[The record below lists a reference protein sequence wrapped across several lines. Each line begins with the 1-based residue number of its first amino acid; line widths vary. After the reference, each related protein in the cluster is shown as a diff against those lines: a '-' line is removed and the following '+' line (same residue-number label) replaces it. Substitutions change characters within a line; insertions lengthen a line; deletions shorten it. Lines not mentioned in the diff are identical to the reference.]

1 MPRTIWKG
9 AVSFGLVHIPVALV
23 PATTRSGI
31 DFDWL
36 DKRSMDRVGYKRI
49 NKTTGEDIESEN
61 IVKGVEYEKGN
72 YVVISDDEIK
82 SAHPKATQTVD
93 IVAFVDAKDISFL
106 FIDTPYYLTPDRRG
120 EKVYALLRETLIQ
133 TGKVGIA
140 NVVLRNKQHLAVVM
154 PLGKALVMNTLRW
167 AEEVRGVEYLEM
179 KDEALNAD
187 LNPREL
193 DMAKRLVEDMSEEWN
208 PEQYKDT
215 FQDQIM
221 DLVETKARE
230 GKIEA
235 VGGPEETVDRRS
247 ADVIDLTELLK
258 RSLAGKSGAKKPAPV
273 EEVDDE
279 DDSEEEAAPAKRAAS
294 KPAASKAKAPAKS
307 TATKAAAS
315 KPAASKTSTARKTST
330 SKATASKSTSK
341 KAS

>member
-23 PATTRSGI
+23 PATTRQGI

-49 NKTTGEDIESEN
+49 NKTTGKEIDSEN
-61 IVKGVEYEKGN
+61 IVKGVEYEKGH
-72 YVVISDDEIK
+72 YIVLSDEEIK
-82 SAHPKATQTVD
+82 AAHPKATQTVD
-93 IVAFVDAKDISFL
+93 IVAFVDARDISFL
-106 FIDTPYYLTPDRRG
+106 YIDTPYYLTPDRRG
-120 EKVYALLRETLIQ
+120 EKVYALLRETLVR

-167 AEEVRGVEYLEM
+167 ADEVRGVDYLGL
-179 KDEALNAD
+179 KDDALDPD
-187 LNPREL
+187 LAEREL
-193 DMAKRLVEDMSEEWN
+193 DMARRLVEDMSEKWK

-221 DLVETKARE
+221 ALVEQKAHE
-230 GKIEA
+230 GKLEA
-235 VGGPEETVDRRS
+235 VGGPEEALDRRS

-258 RSLAGKSGAKKPAPV
+258 RSLAAKPGKARTA
-273 EEVDDE
+273 
-279 DDSEEEAAPAKRAAS
+279 SEEDEADEAE
-294 KPAASKAKAPAKS
+294 KPAAKGKAAGKAKTGKSTASRTRKAPASGGKS
-307 TATKAAAS
+307 
-315 KPAASKTSTARKTST
+315 
-330 SKATASKSTSK
+330 SK

>member
-23 PATTRSGI
+23 PATTRQGI

-49 NKTTGEDIESEN
+49 NKTTGEDIDSEN
-61 IVKGVEYEKGN
+61 IVKGVEYEKGH

-82 SAHPKATQTVD
+82 GAHPKATQTVD

-106 FIDTPYYLTPDRRG
+106 YIDTPYYLTPDRRG

-167 AEEVRGVEYLEM
+167 ADEVRGVEYPEL
-179 KDEALNAD
+179 KDEALDPD
-187 LNPREL
+187 LAEREL
-193 DMAKRLVEDMSEEWN
+193 DMAKRLVEDMTEKWK

-221 DLVETKARE
+221 ELVEKKARE
-230 GKIEA
+230 GKLEA
-235 VGGPEETVDRRS
+235 VGGPEEAVDRRS

-258 RSLAGKSGAKKPAPV
+258 RSLAAKPGKASK
-273 EEVDDE
+273 ENDH
-279 DDSEEEAAPAKRAAS
+279 EEEEKAPAKP
-294 KPAASKAKAPAKS
+294 KTASKAKTSKS
-307 TATKAAAS
+307 SSAAS
-315 KPAASKTSTARKTST
+315 RTRKTPAAG
-330 SKATASKSTSK
+330 SKSSK

>member
-23 PATTRSGI
+23 PATTRQGI

-49 NKTTGEDIESEN
+49 NKTTGEDIDSEN

-82 SAHPKATQTVD
+82 AAHPKATQTVD

-106 FIDTPYYLTPDRRG
+106 YIDTPYYLTPDRRG
-120 EKVYALLRETLIQ
+120 EKVYALLRETLIE

-167 AEEVRGVEYLEM
+167 ADEVRGVEYLEM

-208 PEQYKDT
+208 PAQYKDT
-215 FQDQIM
+215 FQDKIM

-235 VGGPEETVDRRS
+235 VGGPEEAVDRRT

-258 RSLAGKSGAKKPAPV
+258 RSLAGKPAKKAASA
-273 EEVDDE
+273 EEDDE
-279 DDSEEEAAPAKRAAS
+279 AEQASEEQAPPKRASSKSTAS
-294 KPAASKAKAPAKS
+294 KKAPAKS
-307 TATKAAAS
+307 TT
-315 KPAASKTSTARKTST
+315 SKTASSSKSTTT
-330 SKATASKSTSK
+330 SKSTASKSGSK

>member
-23 PATTRSGI
+23 PATSRSGI

-49 NKTTGEDIESEN
+49 NKTTGEEIDSEN
-61 IVKGVEYEKGN
+61 IVKGVEYEKGH
-72 YVVISDDEIK
+72 YVVLSDEEIK
-82 SAHPKATQTVD
+82 AAHPKATQTVD
-93 IVAFVDAKDISFL
+93 IVSFVDAKDISFL
-106 FIDTPYYLTPDRRG
+106 YIDTPYYLTPDRRG
-120 EKVYALLRETLIQ
+120 EKVYALLRETLIE

-167 AEEVRGVEYLEM
+167 ADEVRGVEYLEM

-187 LNPREL
+187 LNKREL
-193 DMAKRLVEDMSEEWN
+193 DMAKRLVEDMTEDWD
-208 PEQYKDT
+208 PTQFKDT

-221 DLVETKARE
+221 ELVETKARE
-230 GKIEA
+230 GRLEA
-235 VGGPEETVDRRS
+235 VGGPEEAVDRRS

-258 RSLAGKSGAKKPAPV
+258 RSLAAKPKGKAGPSEEVADPDEDGDDGDDGEEDGKASASKGKPRTRKTTGKTGTSSPRKPAGKS
-273 EEVDDE
+273 
-279 DDSEEEAAPAKRAAS
+279 
-294 KPAASKAKAPAKS
+294 
-307 TATKAAAS
+307 
-315 KPAASKTSTARKTST
+315 RKTG
-330 SKATASKSTSK
+330 
-341 KAS
+341 

>member
-23 PATTRSGI
+23 PATTRTGI

-49 NKTTGEDIESEN
+49 NKTTGEDIDSEN
-61 IVKGVEYEKGN
+61 IVKGVEYEKGH

-82 SAHPKATQTVD
+82 AAHPKATQTVD

-106 FIDTPYYLTPDRRG
+106 YIDTPYYLTPDRRG

-167 AEEVRGVEYLEM
+167 ADEVRGVEYLEM

-187 LNPREL
+187 LNLREL
-193 DMAKRLVEDMSEEWN
+193 DMAKRLVEDMSDEWN
-208 PEQYKDT
+208 PDQYKDT

-230 GKIEA
+230 GKLEA
-235 VGGPEETVDRRS
+235 VGGPEEAVDRRS

-258 RSLAGKSGAKKPAPV
+258 RSLAGKPGKKTAQA

-279 DDSEEEAAPAKRAAS
+279 DDTEEQAPPPKRTASKSAAS
-294 KPAASKAKAPAKS
+294 KPKAPAKS
-307 TATKAAAS
+307 TAS
-315 KPAASKTSTARKTST
+315 KSSGSKSSTT
-330 SKATASKSTSK
+330 SKSAASKSTRK

>member
-23 PATTRSGI
+23 PATTRQGI

-49 NKTTGEDIESEN
+49 NKTTGEDIDSEN

-82 SAHPKATQTVD
+82 AAHPKATQTVD

-106 FIDTPYYLTPDRRG
+106 YIDTPYYLTPDRRG
-120 EKVYALLRETLIQ
+120 EKVYALLRETLIE

-167 AEEVRGVEYLEM
+167 ADEVRGVEYLEM
-179 KDEALNAD
+179 KDEALDAD

-208 PEQYKDT
+208 PAQYKDT
-215 FQDQIM
+215 FQDKIM

-235 VGGPEETVDRRS
+235 VGGPEEAVDRRS

-258 RSLAGKSGAKKPAPV
+258 RSLAGKPAKKAASA
-273 EEVDDE
+273 EEDDE
-279 DDSEEEAAPAKRAAS
+279 AEQASEEQAPPKRASGKSTAS
-294 KPAASKAKAPAKS
+294 KKAPAKP
-307 TATKAAAS
+307 TT
-315 KPAASKTSTARKTST
+315 SKTASGSKSTTT
-330 SKATASKSTSK
+330 SKSTASKSGSK

>member
-23 PATTRSGI
+23 PATTRQGI

-49 NKTTGEDIESEN
+49 NKTTGEDIDSEN
-61 IVKGVEYEKGN
+61 IVKGVEYEKGH

-82 SAHPKATQTVD
+82 GAHPKATQTVD

-106 FIDTPYYLTPDRRG
+106 YIDTPYYLTPDRRG

-140 NVVLRNKQHLAVVM
+140 NVVLRNKQHLAVLM

-167 AEEVRGVEYLEM
+167 ADEVRGVEYLEL
-179 KDEALNAD
+179 KDEALDPELAE
-187 LNPREL
+187 REL
-193 DMAKRLVEDMSEEWN
+193 DMAKRLVEDMTEKWK

-221 DLVETKARE
+221 ALVEKKARE
-230 GKIEA
+230 GKLEA
-235 VGGPEETVDRRS
+235 VGGPEEAVDRRS

-258 RSLAGKSGAKKPAPV
+258 RSLAAKPGKARAT
-273 EEVDDE
+273 EADEE
-279 DDSEEEAAPAKRAAS
+279 DDAPEKPPAKS
-294 KPAASKAKAPAKS
+294 KPASKAKTSKS
-307 TATKAAAS
+307 SSSSRTRKA
-315 KPAASKTSTARKTST
+315 PAAS
-330 SKATASKSTSK
+330 SKSSK

>member
-23 PATTRSGI
+23 PATTRQGI

-49 NKTTGEDIESEN
+49 NKTTGEDIDSEN

-82 SAHPKATQTVD
+82 AAHPKATQTVD

-106 FIDTPYYLTPDRRG
+106 YIDTPYYLTPDRRG
-120 EKVYALLRETLIQ
+120 EKVYALLRETLIE

-167 AEEVRGVEYLEM
+167 ADEVRGVEYLEM
-179 KDEALNAD
+179 KDEALDAD

-215 FQDQIM
+215 FQDKIM

-235 VGGPEETVDRRS
+235 VGGPEEAVDRRS

-258 RSLAGKSGAKKPAPV
+258 RSLAGKPAKKAASA
-273 EEVDDE
+273 EEDDE
-279 DDSEEEAAPAKRAAS
+279 AEQASEEQAPPKRAS
-294 KPAASKAKAPAKS
+294 GKS
-307 TATKAAAS
+307 TASKKAPPKS
-315 KPAASKTSTARKTST
+315 TTSKTASGSKSTTT
-330 SKATASKSTSK
+330 SKSTASKSGSK

>member
-23 PATTRSGI
+23 PATTRQGI

-49 NKTTGEDIESEN
+49 NKTTGEDIDSEN
-61 IVKGVEYEKGN
+61 IVKGVEYEKGH
-72 YVVISDDEIK
+72 YIVLSDEEIK
-82 SAHPKATQTVD
+82 AAHPEATQTLD
-93 IVAFVDAKDISFL
+93 IVAFVDAKEISFL
-106 FIDTPYYLTPDRRG
+106 YIDTPYYLTPERRG

-167 AEEVRGVEYLEM
+167 ADEVRGVEYLEL
-179 KDEALNAD
+179 KDEALDPD
-187 LNPREL
+187 LAEREL
-193 DMAKRLVEDMSEEWN
+193 EMAKRLVEDMSEKWK

-221 DLVETKARE
+221 ELVEKKARE
-230 GKIEA
+230 GKLEA
-235 VGGPEETVDRRS
+235 VGGPEEAVDRRS

-258 RSLAGKSGAKKPAPV
+258 RSLAAKP
-273 EEVDDE
+273 
-279 DDSEEEAAPAKRAAS
+279 
-294 KPAASKAKAPAKS
+294 KAKAPADEDEENAQAQKPAAKKPANKAAAKPKA
-307 TATKAAAS
+307 ATKAS
-315 KPAASKTSTARKTST
+315 ESRSRKPAASKTS
-330 SKATASKSTSK
+330 K

>member
-23 PATTRSGI
+23 PATTRTGI

-49 NKTTGEDIESEN
+49 NKTTGEDIDSEN

-82 SAHPKATQTVD
+82 AAHPKATQTVD

-106 FIDTPYYLTPDRRG
+106 YIDTPYYLTPDRRG

-167 AEEVRGVEYLEM
+167 AEEVRGLEYLEM

-193 DMAKRLVEDMSEEWN
+193 DMAKRLVEDMSEDWN
-208 PEQYKDT
+208 PDQYKDT

-230 GKIEA
+230 GKLEA
-235 VGGPEETVDRRS
+235 VGGPEEAVDRRS

-258 RSLAGKSGAKKPAPV
+258 RSLAGKPSAKKAAPQ
-273 EEVDDE
+273 EEI
-279 DDSEEEAAPAKRAAS
+279 DDSDDAEEAAPPKRTASKTAAS
-294 KPAASKAKAPAKS
+294 SSKAKPAAKSTASKASSSKTTTARKS
-307 TATKAAAS
+307 TATKS
-315 KPAASKTSTARKTST
+315 SN
-330 SKATASKSTSK
+330 K

>member
-49 NKTTGEDIESEN
+49 NKTTGEEIESEN
-61 IVKGVEYEKGN
+61 IVKGVEYEKGH
-72 YVVISDDEIK
+72 YVVISDEEIK
-82 SAHPKATQTVD
+82 AAHPKATQTVD
-93 IVAFVDAKDISFL
+93 IVCFVDAKDISFL
-106 FIDTPYYLTPDRRG
+106 YIDTPYYLTPDRRG
-120 EKVYALLRETLIQ
+120 EKVYALLRETLNQ

-167 AEEVRGVEYLEM
+167 AEEVRGVEYLDLKE
-179 KDEALNAD
+179 EALNAD
-187 LNPREL
+187 LNKREL
-193 DMAKRLVEDMSEEWN
+193 EMAKRLVEDMTEKWD
-208 PEQYKDT
+208 PAQFKDT
-215 FQDQIM
+215 FQERIM

-230 GKIEA
+230 GKLEA
-235 VGGPEETVDRRS
+235 VGAPQETEDRRS

-258 RSLAGKSGAKKPAPV
+258 RSLAAKPAKGKAAAT
-273 EEVDDE
+273 EEDGASDE
-279 DDSEEEAAPAKRAAS
+279 DEQEGKGGGKAS
-294 KPAASKAKAPAKS
+294 RKAKA
-307 TATKAAAS
+307 
-315 KPAASKTSTARKTST
+315 KPAGK
-330 SKATASKSTSK
+330 TASKSGASSTGKPASKTK
-341 KAS
+341 KAG

>member
-23 PATTRSGI
+23 PATTRQGI

-49 NKTTGEDIESEN
+49 NKTTGEDIDSEN
-61 IVKGVEYEKGN
+61 IVKGVEYEKGH

-82 SAHPKATQTVD
+82 GAHPKATQTVD

-106 FIDTPYYLTPDRRG
+106 YIDTPYYLTPDRRG

-167 AEEVRGVEYLEM
+167 ADEVRGVEYLEL
-179 KDEALNAD
+179 KDEALDPD
-187 LNPREL
+187 LAEREL
-193 DMAKRLVEDMSEEWN
+193 DMAKRLVEDMTEKWK

-221 DLVETKARE
+221 DLVEKKARE
-230 GKIEA
+230 GKLEA
-235 VGGPEETVDRRS
+235 VGGPEEAVDRRS

-258 RSLAGKSGAKKPAPV
+258 RSLAAKPGKASK
-273 EEVDDE
+273 ENDH
-279 DDSEEEAAPAKRAAS
+279 EEEEKAPAKP
-294 KPAASKAKAPAKS
+294 KTASKAKTSKS
-307 TATKAAAS
+307 SSAAS
-315 KPAASKTSTARKTST
+315 RTRKTPAAG
-330 SKATASKSTSK
+330 SKSSK

>member
-49 NKTTGEDIESEN
+49 NKTTGEEIESEN
-61 IVKGVEYEKGN
+61 IVKGVEYEKGH

-82 SAHPKATQTVD
+82 AAHPKATQTVD

-106 FIDTPYYLTPDRRG
+106 YIDTPYYLTPDRRG
-120 EKVYALLRETLIQ
+120 EKVYALLRETLIE

-167 AEEVRGVEYLEM
+167 ADEVRGVEYLEM

-187 LNPREL
+187 LNKREL
-193 DMAKRLVEDMSEEWN
+193 DMAKRLVEDMTEEWN
-208 PEQYKDT
+208 PDQYKDT

-230 GKIEA
+230 GKLEA
-235 VGGPEETVDRRS
+235 VGGPEEAVDRRS

-258 RSLAGKSGAKKPAPV
+258 RSLAGKSEKGKAAAGEEADDSDEEDKEPSGKTSSKTATKSKAKPA
-273 EEVDDE
+273 
-279 DDSEEEAAPAKRAAS
+279 R
-294 KPAASKAKAPAKS
+294 KPAAKS
-307 TATKAAAS
+307 GTTS
-315 KPAASKTSTARKTST
+315 PRKPASKT
-330 SKATASKSTSK
+330 K
-341 KAS
+341 KAG

>member
-23 PATTRSGI
+23 PATTRQGI

-49 NKTTGEDIESEN
+49 NKTTGEEIDSEN
-61 IVKGVEYEKGN
+61 IVKGVEYEKGH
-72 YVVISDDEIK
+72 YIVLSDEEIK
-82 SAHPKATQTVD
+82 AAHPKATQTVD
-93 IVAFVDAKDISFL
+93 IVAFVDARDISFL
-106 FIDTPYYLTPDRRG
+106 YIDTPYYLTPDRRG
-120 EKVYALLRETLIQ
+120 EKVYALLRETLVH
-133 TGKVGIA
+133 TGKVGVA

-167 AEEVRGVEYLEM
+167 ADEVRGVDYLDL
-179 KDEALNAD
+179 KDEALDPELAE
-187 LNPREL
+187 REL
-193 DMAKRLVEDMSEEWN
+193 DMARRLVEDMSEKWK

-221 DLVETKARE
+221 ALVEKKAHE
-230 GKIEA
+230 GKLEA
-235 VGGPEETVDRRS
+235 VGGPEEALDRRS

-258 RSLAGKSGAKKPAPV
+258 RSLAAKPGKP
-273 EEVDDE
+273 
-279 DDSEEEAAPAKRAAS
+279 RAAS
-294 KPAASKAKAPAKS
+294 EEDEADEATKPAAKGKTAAKAKTGK
-307 TATKAAAS
+307 TGAS
-315 KPAASKTSTARKTST
+315 RTRKTP
-330 SKATASKSTSK
+330 AGGGKSSK

>member
-23 PATTRSGI
+23 PATTRTGI

-49 NKTTGEDIESEN
+49 NKTTGEDIDSEN
-61 IVKGVEYEKGN
+61 IVKGVEYEKGH
-72 YVVISDDEIK
+72 YVVISDEEIK
-82 SAHPKATQTVD
+82 AAHPKATQTVD

-106 FIDTPYYLTPDRRG
+106 YIDTPYYLTPDRRG

-167 AEEVRGVEYLEM
+167 AEEVRGLEYLEM

-193 DMAKRLVEDMSEEWN
+193 DMAKRLVEDMSDEWN
-208 PEQYKDT
+208 PDQYKDT

-230 GKIEA
+230 GKLEA
-235 VGGPEETVDRRS
+235 VGGPEEAVDRRS

-258 RSLAGKSGAKKPAPV
+258 RSLAGKPGKKTAQA

-279 DDSEEEAAPAKRAAS
+279 DDAEEQAPPPKRTAS
-294 KPAASKAKAPAKS
+294 KSAASKAKAPAKS
-307 TATKAAAS
+307 TAS
-315 KPAASKTSTARKTST
+315 KSSGSKSSTT
-330 SKATASKSTSK
+330 SKSAASKSTRK

>member
-23 PATTRSGI
+23 PATTSQGI

-49 NKTTGEDIESEN
+49 NKTTGEDIDSEN
-61 IVKGVEYEKGN
+61 IVKGVQYEKGH
-72 YVVISDDEIK
+72 YIVLSDEEIK

-106 FIDTPYYLTPDRRG
+106 YINTPYYLTPDRRG

-154 PLGKALVMNTLRW
+154 PLGKALVLNTLRW
-167 AEEVRGVEYLEM
+167 ADEVRGVEYLEL

-187 LNPREL
+187 LNQREL
-193 DMAKRLVEDMSEEWN
+193 DMAKRLVEDMSEPWD
-208 PEQYKDT
+208 PTQFKDT

-221 DLVETKARE
+221 ELVERKARE
-230 GKIEA
+230 GKLEA
-235 VGGPEETVDRRS
+235 VGGPEEAVDRRS
-247 ADVIDLTELLK
+247 ADVLDLTELLK
-258 RSLAGKSGAKKPAPV
+258 RSLAAKGTKPASKAQPA
-273 EEVDDE
+273 DE
-279 DDSEEEAAPAKRAAS
+279 QDEEAAAPKSKAKTSTRKTS
-294 KPAASKAKAPAKS
+294 ASKAADD
-307 TATKAAAS
+307 
-315 KPAASKTSTARKTST
+315 KPATTRSR
-330 SKATASKSTSK
+330 K

>member
-23 PATTRSGI
+23 PATSRSGI

-49 NKTTGEDIESEN
+49 NKTTGEEIDSEN
-61 IVKGVEYEKGN
+61 IVKGVEYEKGH
-72 YVVISDDEIK
+72 YVVLSDEEIK
-82 SAHPKATQTVD
+82 AAHPKATQTVD
-93 IVAFVDAKDISFL
+93 IVSFVDAKDISFL
-106 FIDTPYYLTPDRRG
+106 YIDTPYYLTPDRRG
-120 EKVYALLRETLIQ
+120 EKVYALLRETLIE

-167 AEEVRGVEYLEM
+167 ADEVRGVEYLEM

-187 LNPREL
+187 LNKREL
-193 DMAKRLVEDMSEEWN
+193 DMAKRLVEDMTEDWD
-208 PEQYKDT
+208 PTQFKDT

-221 DLVETKARE
+221 ELVETKARE
-230 GKIEA
+230 GRLEA
-235 VGGPEETVDRRS
+235 VGGPEEAVDRRS

-258 RSLAGKSGAKKPAPV
+258 RSLAAKPKGKAGPSEEVADPDEDGDDDEESGKASASKGKPRTRKTTGKTGTSSPRKPAGKS
-273 EEVDDE
+273 
-279 DDSEEEAAPAKRAAS
+279 
-294 KPAASKAKAPAKS
+294 
-307 TATKAAAS
+307 
-315 KPAASKTSTARKTST
+315 RKTG
-330 SKATASKSTSK
+330 
-341 KAS
+341 

>member
-49 NKTTGEDIESEN
+49 NKTTGEDIDSEN

-82 SAHPKATQTVD
+82 GAHPKATQTVD

-106 FIDTPYYLTPDRRG
+106 YIDTPYYLTPDRRG

-179 KDEALNAD
+179 KDEALTSD
-187 LNPREL
+187 LNPKEL

-208 PEQYKDT
+208 PDQYKDT

-235 VGGPEETVDRRS
+235 VGGPEEAVDRRS

-258 RSLAGKSGAKKPAPV
+258 RSLAGKSAKKAAPPA
-273 EEVDDE
+273 EEVDEE
-279 DDSEEEAAPAKRAAS
+279 DDSDEDAAPAKRTAS
-294 KPAASKAKAPAKS
+294 KSAASKAKTPAKS
-307 TATKAAAS
+307 TAGKAAS
-315 KPAASKTSTARKTST
+315 GKTTTARKTST
-330 SKATASKSTSK
+330 SKPAASKPSTK
-341 KAS
+341 KAG

>member
-23 PATTRSGI
+23 PATTRTGI

-49 NKTTGEDIESEN
+49 NKTTGEDIDSEN
-61 IVKGVEYEKGN
+61 IVKGVEYEKGH
-72 YVVISDDEIK
+72 YVVISDEEIK
-82 SAHPKATQTVD
+82 AAHPKATQTVD

-106 FIDTPYYLTPDRRG
+106 YIDTPYYLTPDRRG

-167 AEEVRGVEYLEM
+167 AEEVRGLEYLEM
-179 KDEALNAD
+179 KDEALSAD

-193 DMAKRLVEDMSEEWN
+193 DMAKRLVEDMSDEWN
-208 PEQYKDT
+208 PDQYKDT

-230 GKIEA
+230 GKLEA
-235 VGGPEETVDRRS
+235 VGGPEEAVDRRS

-258 RSLAGKSGAKKPAPV
+258 RSLAGKPGKKTAQA

-279 DDSEEEAAPAKRAAS
+279 DDAEEQAPPPKRTAS
-294 KPAASKAKAPAKS
+294 KSAASKAKAPAKS
-307 TATKAAAS
+307 TAS
-315 KPAASKTSTARKTST
+315 KSSGSKSSTT
-330 SKATASKSTSK
+330 SKSAASKSTRK

>member
-23 PATTRSGI
+23 PATTRQGI

-49 NKTTGEDIESEN
+49 NKTTGEDIDSEN

-82 SAHPKATQTVD
+82 AAHPKATQTVD

-106 FIDTPYYLTPDRRG
+106 YIDTPYYLTPDRRG
-120 EKVYALLRETLIQ
+120 EKVYALLRETLIE

-167 AEEVRGVEYLEM
+167 ADEVRGVEYLEM
-179 KDEALNAD
+179 KDEALDAD

-208 PEQYKDT
+208 PAQYKDT
-215 FQDQIM
+215 FQDKIM

-235 VGGPEETVDRRS
+235 VGGPEEAVDRRS

-258 RSLAGKSGAKKPAPV
+258 RSLAGKPAKKAASA
-273 EEVDDE
+273 EEDDE
-279 DDSEEEAAPAKRAAS
+279 AEQASEEQAPPKRASSKSTAS
-294 KPAASKAKAPAKS
+294 KKATAKS
-307 TATKAAAS
+307 TT
-315 KPAASKTSTARKTST
+315 SKTASGSKSTTT
-330 SKATASKSTSK
+330 SKSPASKSGSK

>member
-23 PATTRSGI
+23 PATTRQGI

-49 NKTTGEDIESEN
+49 NKTTGEDIDSEN
-61 IVKGVEYEKGN
+61 IVKGVEYEKGH

-106 FIDTPYYLTPDRRG
+106 YIDTPYYLTPDRRG

-167 AEEVRGVEYLEM
+167 ADEVRGVEYLEL
-179 KDEALNAD
+179 KDEALDPD
-187 LNPREL
+187 LAEREL
-193 DMAKRLVEDMSEEWN
+193 DMAKRLVEDMTEKWK

-221 DLVETKARE
+221 DLVEKKARE
-230 GKIEA
+230 GKLEA
-235 VGGPEETVDRRS
+235 VGGPEEAVDRRS

-258 RSLAGKSGAKKPAPV
+258 RSLAAKPGKA
-273 EEVDDE
+273 
-279 DDSEEEAAPAKRAAS
+279 RAAS
-294 KPAASKAKAPAKS
+294 EEDEADDTPKKAPAK
-307 TATKAAAS
+307 
-315 KPAASKTSTARKTST
+315 PKTT
-330 SKATASKSTSK
+330 SKAKTTKSTASSSTRARKAPATDSKSSK

>member
-23 PATTRSGI
+23 PATTRTGI

-49 NKTTGEDIESEN
+49 NKTTGEDIDSEN

-82 SAHPKATQTVD
+82 AAHPKATQIVD

-106 FIDTPYYLTPDRRG
+106 YIDTPYYLTPDRRG

-167 AEEVRGVEYLEM
+167 AEEVRGLEYLEM

-193 DMAKRLVEDMSEEWN
+193 DMAKRLVEDMSEDWN
-208 PEQYKDT
+208 PDQYKDT

-230 GKIEA
+230 GKLEA
-235 VGGPEETVDRRS
+235 VGGPEEAVDRRS

-258 RSLAGKSGAKKPAPV
+258 RSLAGKPSAKKAAPQ
-273 EEVDDE
+273 EEI
-279 DDSEEEAAPAKRAAS
+279 DDSDDAEEAAPPKRTASKTAAS
-294 KPAASKAKAPAKS
+294 SSKAKPAAKSTASKASSSKTTTARKS
-307 TATKAAAS
+307 TATKS
-315 KPAASKTSTARKTST
+315 SN
-330 SKATASKSTSK
+330 K

>member
-23 PATTRSGI
+23 PATTRQGI

-49 NKTTGEDIESEN
+49 NKTTGEDIDSEN

-82 SAHPKATQTVD
+82 AAHPKATQTVD

-106 FIDTPYYLTPDRRG
+106 YIDTPYYLTPDRRG
-120 EKVYALLRETLIQ
+120 EKVYALLRETLIE

-167 AEEVRGVEYLEM
+167 ADEVRGVEYLEM

-215 FQDQIM
+215 FQDKIM

-235 VGGPEETVDRRS
+235 VGGPEEAVDRRT

-258 RSLAGKSGAKKPAPV
+258 RSLAGKPAKKAASA
-273 EEVDDE
+273 EEDDE
-279 DDSEEEAAPAKRAAS
+279 AEQASEEQAPPKRASGKSTAS
-294 KPAASKAKAPAKS
+294 KKAPAKS
-307 TATKAAAS
+307 TS
-315 KPAASKTSTARKTST
+315 SKTASGSKSTT
-330 SKATASKSTSK
+330 SKSTASKSGSK

>member
-23 PATTRSGI
+23 PATSRSGI

-49 NKTTGEDIESEN
+49 NKTTGEEIDSEN
-61 IVKGVEYEKGN
+61 IVKGVEYEKGH
-72 YVVISDDEIK
+72 YVVLSDEEIK
-82 SAHPKATQTVD
+82 AAHPKATQTVD
-93 IVAFVDAKDISFL
+93 IVSFVDAKDISFL
-106 FIDTPYYLTPDRRG
+106 YIDTPYYLTPDRRG
-120 EKVYALLRETLIQ
+120 EKVYALLRETLIE

-167 AEEVRGVEYLEM
+167 ADEVRGVEYLEM

-187 LNPREL
+187 LNKREL
-193 DMAKRLVEDMSEEWN
+193 DMAKRLVKDMTEDWD
-208 PEQYKDT
+208 PTQFKDT

-221 DLVETKARE
+221 ELVETKARE
-230 GKIEA
+230 GRLEA
-235 VGGPEETVDRRS
+235 VGGPEEAVDRRS

-258 RSLAGKSGAKKPAPV
+258 RSLAAKPKGKAGAS
-273 EEVDDE
+273 EEADDPDE
-279 DDSEEEAAPAKRAAS
+279 DADDGEENGKAS
-294 KPAASKAKAPAKS
+294 
-307 TATKAAAS
+307 
-315 KPAASKTSTARKTST
+315 
-330 SKATASKSTSK
+330 ASKSKPRTRKTTGKTDTSAPRK
-341 KAS
+341 PAGKSRKTG

>member
-23 PATTRSGI
+23 PATTRQGI

-49 NKTTGEDIESEN
+49 NKTTGEDIDSEN
-61 IVKGVEYEKGN
+61 IVKGVEYEKGH

-106 FIDTPYYLTPDRRG
+106 YIDTPYYLTPDRRG

-167 AEEVRGVEYLEM
+167 ADEVRGVEYLEL
-179 KDEALNAD
+179 KDEALDPD
-187 LNPREL
+187 LAEREL
-193 DMAKRLVEDMSEEWN
+193 DMAKRLVEDMTEKWK

-221 DLVETKARE
+221 ELVEKKARE
-230 GKIEA
+230 GKLEA
-235 VGGPEETVDRRS
+235 VGGPEEAVDRRS

-258 RSLAGKSGAKKPAPV
+258 RSLAAKPGK
-273 EEVDDE
+273 
-279 DDSEEEAAPAKRAAS
+279 AS
-294 KPAASKAKAPAKS
+294 KEEDGKEEKASAKPKAASKAKTSKSSSAASRTRKAPA
-307 TATKAAAS
+307 AG
-315 KPAASKTSTARKTST
+315 
-330 SKATASKSTSK
+330 SKSSK

>member
-23 PATTRSGI
+23 PATNRQGI

-49 NKTTGEDIESEN
+49 NKTTGEDIDSEN
-61 IVKGVEYEKGN
+61 IVKGVEYEKGH

-82 SAHPKATQTVD
+82 GAHPKATQTVD

-106 FIDTPYYLTPDRRG
+106 YIDTPYYLTPDRRG

-167 AEEVRGVEYLEM
+167 ADEVRGVEYLEL
-179 KDEALNAD
+179 KDEALDPD
-187 LNPREL
+187 LAEREL
-193 DMAKRLVEDMSEEWN
+193 DMAKRLVEDMTEKWK

-221 DLVETKARE
+221 ELVEKKARE
-230 GKIEA
+230 GKLEA
-235 VGGPEETVDRRS
+235 VGGPEEAVDRRS

-258 RSLAGKSGAKKPAPV
+258 RSLAAKPGKVSK
-273 EEVDDE
+273 E
-279 DDSEEEAAPAKRAAS
+279 DDHEEEEKAPAKP
-294 KPAASKAKAPAKS
+294 KTASKAKTSKSSSAASRTRKAPA
-307 TATKAAAS
+307 AG
-315 KPAASKTSTARKTST
+315 
-330 SKATASKSTSK
+330 SKSSK

>member
-23 PATTRSGI
+23 PATSRSGI

-49 NKTTGEDIESEN
+49 NKTTGEEIDSEN
-61 IVKGVEYEKGN
+61 IVKGVEYEKGH
-72 YVVISDDEIK
+72 YVVLSDEEIK
-82 SAHPKATQTVD
+82 AAHPKATQTVD
-93 IVAFVDAKDISFL
+93 IVSFVDAKDISFL
-106 FIDTPYYLTPDRRG
+106 YIDTPYYLTPDRRG
-120 EKVYALLRETLIQ
+120 EKVYALLRETLIE

-167 AEEVRGVEYLEM
+167 ADEVRGVEYLEM

-187 LNPREL
+187 LNKREL
-193 DMAKRLVEDMSEEWN
+193 DMAKRLVEDMTEDWD
-208 PEQYKDT
+208 PTQFKDT

-221 DLVETKARE
+221 ELVETKARE
-230 GKIEA
+230 GRLEA
-235 VGGPEETVDRRS
+235 VGGPEEAVDRRS

-258 RSLAGKSGAKKPAPV
+258 RSLAAKPKGKAGASDEADDP
-273 EEVDDE
+273 DE
-279 DDSEEEAAPAKRAAS
+279 DGDDGEENGKASAS
-294 KPAASKAKAPAKS
+294 KG
-307 TATKAAAS
+307 
-315 KPAASKTSTARKTST
+315 KPRARKTTGKTGT
-330 SKATASKSTSK
+330 SAPRKPAGKSRKTG
-341 KAS
+341 

>member
-23 PATTRSGI
+23 PATTRQGI

-49 NKTTGEDIESEN
+49 NKTTGEDIVSEN
-61 IVKGVEYEKGN
+61 IVKGVEYEKGH

-82 SAHPKATQTVD
+82 SAHPKAPQTVD

-106 FIDTPYYLTPDRRG
+106 YIDTPYYLTPDRRG

-167 AEEVRGVEYLEM
+167 ADEVRGIEYLEL
-179 KDEALNAD
+179 KDEALDPDLAD
-187 LNPREL
+187 REL
-193 DMAKRLVEDMSEEWN
+193 DMAKRLVEDMTEKWK

-221 DLVETKARE
+221 DLVEKKARE
-230 GKIEA
+230 GKLEA
-235 VGGPEETVDRRS
+235 VGGPEEAVDRRS

-258 RSLAGKSGAKKPAPV
+258 RSLAGKPGKPGKARAAS
-273 EEVDDE
+273 EDDE
-279 DDSEEEAAPAKRAAS
+279 ADDTPDKAPAKP
-294 KPAASKAKAPAKS
+294 KTASKAKTSKS
-307 TATKAAAS
+307 TASSRTRKA
-315 KPAASKTSTARKTST
+315 PATG
-330 SKATASKSTSK
+330 SKSSK

>member
-49 NKTTGEDIESEN
+49 NKTTGVDIDSEN

-82 SAHPKATQTVD
+82 AAHPKATQTVD

-106 FIDTPYYLTPDRRG
+106 YIDTPYYLTPDRRG

-167 AEEVRGVEYLEM
+167 ADEVRGVEYLEM

-208 PEQYKDT
+208 PDQYKDT

-230 GKIEA
+230 GKLEA
-235 VGGPEETVDRRS
+235 VGGPEEAVDRRS

-258 RSLAGKSGAKKPAPV
+258 RSLAGKTAKKAAPV
-273 EEVDDE
+273 DEVDDDE
-279 DDSEEEAAPAKRAAS
+279 EETSEEEVAPRKRTAS
-294 KPAASKAKAPAKS
+294 KSTTGKKAPAKS
-307 TATKAAAS
+307 TASKSSAS
-315 KPAASKTSTARKTST
+315 KASTTRKS
-330 SKATASKSTSK
+330 TASKSSSK

>member
-23 PATTRSGI
+23 PATTSQGI

-49 NKTTGEDIESEN
+49 NKTTGEDIDSEN
-61 IVKGVEYEKGN
+61 IVKGVQYEKGH
-72 YVVISDDEIK
+72 YIVLSDEEIK
-82 SAHPKATQTVD
+82 SAHPEATQTVD

-106 FIDTPYYLTPDRRG
+106 YINTPYYLTPDRRG

-154 PLGKALVMNTLRW
+154 PLGKALVLNTLRW
-167 AEEVRGVEYLEM
+167 ADEVRGVEYLEM

-187 LNPREL
+187 LNKREL
-193 DMAKRLVEDMSEEWN
+193 DMAKRLVEDMSEPWD
-208 PEQYKDT
+208 PTQFKDT

-221 DLVETKARE
+221 ALVERKARE
-230 GKIEA
+230 GKLEA
-235 VGGPEETVDRRS
+235 VGGPEEAVDRRS
-247 ADVIDLTELLK
+247 ADVLDLTELLK
-258 RSLAGKSGAKKPAPV
+258 RSLAAKGSKPASKATEP
-273 EEVDDE
+273 EADD
-279 DDSEEEAAPAKRAAS
+279 DEEAAPPK
-294 KPAASKAKAPAKS
+294 SKAKA
-307 TATKAAAS
+307 
-315 KPAASKTSTARKTST
+315 TARKPSA
-330 SKATASKSTSK
+330 SKAADDKPATTRSRK